1 MATAEQSQPSELG
14 LAEAADRFAALMDAP
29 AAQPEPAKKKEANA
43 EVEETEAP
51 ADAVDET
58 TSEDEEAPDEGSSE
72 EEETEDVG
80 ATDDEQEELSE
91 DTLVT
96 VKIDGKTQQIPL
108 KEAIAGYQRK
118 ADYSK
123 KTMALAEERRKVE
136 TEKQEVGVIGA
147 RYSQRLA
154 ELEAQLAQFVPQ
166 EPNWEELHREDPI
179 NYPIIRDQWRDYKE
193 RLAQTQVE
201 RAQYEQSLR
210 LEEQRRLKLIV
221 DEGLKY
227 IQEKNPEWRDE
238 AAWNKAKQQLREYG
252 QKVGYSDEELSTAY
266 DPRALLVLDKARKY
280 DELMANRP
288 KPQKQQ
294 GPKPIKSGNAASSP
308 QRSTD
313 VNRMRQRLK
322 SSGHVNDAAALF
334 GLLDN
339 RRK

>member
-51 ADAVDET
+51 ADTVDET

-80 ATDDEQEELSE
+80 ATDDEQEDISD

-96 VKIDGKTQQIPL
+96 VKIDGKTQQITL
-108 KEAIAGYQRK
+108 KEAIAGYQRN

-123 KTMALAEERRKVE
+123 KMQAVAETRRAVE
-136 TEKQEVGVIGA
+136 AEKQEVGVA
-147 RYSQRLA
+147 RAQYGQRLA

-193 RLAQTQVE
+193 RLAQTQAE
-201 RAQYEQSLR
+201 RAQYEQNLR

-252 QKVGYSDEELSTAY
+252 QKVGYSDEELRAAY

>member
-29 AAQPEPAKKKEANA
+29 AAQPDPAKKKEANA

-51 ADAVDET
+51 ADTVDET

-80 ATDDEQEELSE
+80 ATDDEQEELSD

-108 KEAIAGYQRK
+108 KEAIAGYQRN

-123 KTMALAEERRKVE
+123 KTAALAEERRTVE
-136 TEKQEVGVIGA
+136 AEKQEVGVA
-147 RYSQRLA
+147 RTYYGQRLA
-154 ELEAQLAQFVPQ
+154 ELEAQLVQFVPQ

-193 RLAQTQVE
+193 RLAQTQAE
-201 RAQYEQSLR
+201 RARYEQELR
-210 LEEQRRLKLIV
+210 SEEQRRLKLIV

-227 IQEKNPEWRDE
+227 IREKNPEWRDE
-238 AAWNKAKQQLREYG
+238 AAWNKAKAQLREYG
-252 QKVGYSDEELSTAY
+252 QKAGYSQEELTMAL

-334 GLLDN
+334 GLIDS
-339 RRK
+339 RRR

>member
-29 AAQPEPAKKKEANA
+29 AAQPDPAKKKEANA

-51 ADAVDET
+51 ADTVDET

-80 ATDDEQEELSE
+80 ATDDEQEELSD

-123 KTMALAEERRKVE
+123 KTMALAEERRTVE
-136 TEKQEVGVIGA
+136 AEKHEVGVA
-147 RYSQRLA
+147 RTYYGQRLA
-154 ELEAQLAQFVPQ
+154 ELEAQLVQFVPQ

-179 NYPIIRDQWRDYKE
+179 NYPIIRDQWRDHKE
-193 RLAQTQVE
+193 RLARTQAE
-201 RAQYEQSLR
+201 RAHLEQQMMV
-210 LEEQRRLKLIV
+210 EEQRRLGMMV
-221 DEGLKY
+221 DEGMKYLKD
-227 IQEKNPEWRDE
+227 QNPEWRDDE
-238 AAWNKAKQQLREYG
+238 KWSKAKQQLREYG
-252 QKVGYSDEELSTAY
+252 KKVGYTEQELSNAY
-266 DPRALLVLDKARKY
+266 DARSLIVLEKARKY
-280 DELMANRP
+280 DALMANRP
-288 KPQKQQ
+288 QPQKQQ
-294 GPKPIKSGNAASSP
+294 GPKPIKGGNAASSP

-322 SSGHVNDAAALF
+322 SSGNVNDAAALF
-334 GLLDN
+334 GLIDS

>member
-1 MATAEQSQPSELG
+1 MQAVAETRR
-14 LAEAADRFAALMDAP
+14 AVEA
-29 AAQPEPAKKKEANA
+29 
-43 EVEETEAP
+43 
-51 ADAVDET
+51 
-58 TSEDEEAPDEGSSE
+58 
-72 EEETEDVG
+72 
-80 ATDDEQEELSE
+80 
-91 DTLVT
+91 
-96 VKIDGKTQQIPL
+96 
-108 KEAIAGYQRK
+108 
-118 ADYSK
+118 
-123 KTMALAEERRKVE
+123 
-136 TEKQEVGVIGA
+136 EKQEVGVA
-147 RYSQRLA
+147 RAQYGQRLA

-193 RLAQTQVE
+193 RLAQTQAE
-201 RAQYEQSLR
+201 RTQYEQHLR

-252 QKVGYSDEELSTAY
+252 QKVGYSDEELRAAY

>member
-29 AAQPEPAKKKEANA
+29 AAQPEPAKKKVANA

-51 ADAVDET
+51 ADTVDET
-58 TSEDEEAPDEGSSE
+58 TSEDEEAPLEGSSE
-72 EEETEDVG
+72 EEEAEDVG

-108 KEAIAGYQRK
+108 KEAIAGYQRN
-118 ADYSK
+118 ADYSR
-123 KTMALAEERRKVE
+123 KTAALAEERRMFEAEKEQVVVE
-136 TEKQEVGVIGA
+136 RS
-147 RYSQRLA
+147 RYGQRLS
-154 ELEAQLAQFVPQ
+154 ELEAQLAQFAPQ

-193 RLAQTQVE
+193 RLAQTQAE
-201 RAQYEQSLR
+201 RAR
-210 LEEQRRLKLIV
+210 LEQRMMVEEQQRLKMMV
-221 DEGLKY
+221 DEGLKFLKD
-227 IQEKNPEWRDE
+227 QNPEWRDE
-238 AAWNKAKQQLREYG
+238 EKWTKARQQLREYG
-252 QKVGYSDEELSTAY
+252 KKVGYTEQELANAY
-266 DPRALLVLDKARKY
+266 DPRSLLVLEKARKY
-280 DELMANRP
+280 DALMANRP
-288 KPQKQQ
+288 QPQKQQ
-294 GPKPIKSGNAASSP
+294 GPKPIKGGSAASSP

-313 VNRMRQRLK
+313 MSRMRQRLK

-334 GLLDN
+334 GLIDS